1 MVVMGHNLAYLNEI
15 DNCKG
20 GMVQVAESSVHLRVS
35 FPFFATE
42 TGRRRNQQL
51 ISKYPRTSLSQTI
64 QIWADNGR
72 SETLIH
78 STFID
83 SDA

>member
-51 ISKYPRTSLSQTI
+51 ISKYPEQVYPDYPNLGRQRTL
-64 QIWADNGR
+64 
-72 SETLIH
+72 
-78 STFID
+78 
-83 SDA
+83 